1 VGALRATLI
10 SREHGAVLP
19 PKRGGHGEELEH
31 QALRGGGGFRGA
43 AILHGEAR
51 RLQAAGESGVR
62 RARRRV
68 PRYLPPQERG
78 SGRQVPGSR
87 PAQ

>member
-1 VGALRATLI
+1 VEAVGAWRATLI
-10 SREHGAVLP
+10 AREHGAVLP
-19 PKRGGHGEELEH
+19 PARGGHGEELEH
-31 QALRGGGGFRGA
+31 QPPRGGGA
-43 AILHGEAR
+43 PILHGEAR